1 MPSTDSLSARR
12 WQPTPF
18 VKASF
23 ALHAV
28 SAVVVG
34 TSPATWPWALAAV
47 AANQALIGA
56 AVMWPRSTWIGENIR
71 RLPPSSGAKNE
82 IALTFDDGPDP
93 DVTPRVLDL
102 LDAHGHQASFYVV
115 GERAAKYPRV
125 IQEIVKRGHAVENH
139 SHHHT
144 NSFAFYGSARLHRE
158 LDAAQQAIA
167 AAAGSLPRF
176 FRAPMGFR
184 TPFLDPV
191 IARLGLRYTSWTR
204 RGFDSTAKN
213 PTPVLQRLVAG
224 LRAGDI
230 LLLHDGSMLSA
241 RRERAIVLDVLP
253 ELLKKISAGGLRSVT
268 LRHAYRDVLGE
279 R

>member
-1 MPSTDSLSARR
+1 MSISPSLPSRF

-28 SAVVVG
+28 SAIAVG
-34 TSPATWPWALAAV
+34 TSPTTWPWALAAV

-71 RLPPSSGAKNE
+71 FLPAASIAKNE

-93 DVTPRVLDL
+93 DITPRVLDL
-102 LDAHGHQASFYVV
+102 LDAHGHKASFYVV
-115 GERAAKYPRV
+115 GERATKYPHV

-139 SHHHT
+139 SHRHS
-144 NSFAFYGSARLHRE
+144 NRFAFYLASQLHRE
-158 LDAAQQAIA
+158 LNAAQQAIA
-167 AAAGSLPRF
+167 DASGSLPRF

-191 IARLGLRYTSWTR
+191 IARLGLHYSSWTR
-204 RGFDSTAKN
+204 RGFDSTAK
-213 PTPVLQRLVAG
+213 TAAPVLQRLVTG
-224 LRAGDI
+224 LQAGDI
-230 LLLHDGSMLSA
+230 LLLHDGSMFST
-241 RRERAIVLDVLP
+241 RREKPVVLDVLP
-253 ELLKKISAGGLRSVT
+253 VLLKKVSASGLQAVT
-268 LRHAYRDVLGE
+268 LRHAYRDVIGA
-279 R
+279 

>member
-1 MPSTDSLSARR
+1 MSTSHFLPSRP

-28 SAVVVG
+28 SAIAVG
-34 TSPATWPWALAAV
+34 TAPLTWPWALAAV
-47 AANQALIGA
+47 AANQALIGG

-71 RLPPSSGAKNE
+71 RLPAASVAKNE

-93 DVTPRVLDL
+93 EITPRVLDL
-102 LDAHGHQASFYVV
+102 LDQFQQKASFYAV
-115 GERAAKYPRV
+115 GERAKQHSNV
-125 IQEIVKRGHAVENH
+125 IQEIVARGHAVENH
-139 SHHHT
+139 SHRHT
-144 NSFAFYGSARLHRE
+144 NSFAFYPSSRLHRE

-167 AAAGSLPRF
+167 DASGSLPRF

-191 IARLGLRYTSWTR
+191 IARLGLHYNSWTR
-204 RGFDSTAKN
+204 RGFDSTAKT
-213 PTPVLQRLVAG
+213 PAPVLRRLTAH
-224 LRAGDI
+224 LQAGDI
-230 LLLHDGSMLSA
+230 LLLHDGSMLRT
-241 RRERAIVLDVLP
+241 RRERPIVLDILP
-253 ELLKKISAGGLRSVT
+253 DLLKTISDRGLKSVT

-279 R
+279 

>member
-1 MPSTDSLSARR
+1 MSISQSLPSRP

-28 SAVVVG
+28 SAIAVG
-34 TSPATWPWALAAV
+34 SSPATWPWALAAV
-47 AANQALIGA
+47 AANQVLIGG

-71 RLPPSSGAKNE
+71 RLPPSSIFQNE

-93 DVTPRVLDL
+93 DITPRVLDL
-102 LDAHGHQASFYVV
+102 LDAAGQKASFYVV
-115 GERAAKYPRV
+115 GERATKYPHV
-125 IQEIVKRGHAVENH
+125 IQDIVKRGHAVENH

-144 NSFAFYGSARLHRE
+144 HSFAFYSSSRLHRE

-167 AAAGSLPRF
+167 DVTGSLPRF

-191 IARLGLRYTSWTR
+191 IARLGLHYTSWTR
-204 RGFDSTAKN
+204 RGFDSTAKHSAQ
-213 PTPVLQRLVAG
+213 VLRRLVTG
-224 LRAGDI
+224 LQAGDI
-230 LLLHDGSMLSA
+230 LLLHDGSMLRT

-253 ELLKKISAGGLRSVT
+253 DLLKNISDRGLKSVT
-268 LRHAYRDVLGE
+268 LRDAYRDVLGE

>member
-1 MPSTDSLSARR
+1 MSATDSLPSRP

-23 ALHAV
+23 ALHTFGAITIGV
-28 SAVVVG
+28 
-34 TSPATWPWALAAV
+34 SPATWPWALAAV

-71 RLPPSSGAKNE
+71 RLPTRSVATNE

-93 DVTPRVLDL
+93 ENTPRVLDL
-102 LDAHGHQASFYVV
+102 LDAAGHRASFYAV
-115 GERAAKYPRV
+115 GERAEKYPQV
-125 IQEIVKRGHAVENH
+125 IQDIVKRGHAVENH
-139 SHHHT
+139 SQHHT
-144 NSFAFYGSARLHRE
+144 NSFAFYSSSRLLRE
-158 LDAAQQAIA
+158 LDAAQQAISG
-167 AAAGSLPRF
+167 AAGSLPRF

-191 IARLGLRYTSWTR
+191 IARLGLHYTSWTR

-213 PTPVLQRLVAG
+213 PTPVLQRLVTN
-224 LRAGDI
+224 LQAGDI
-230 LLLHDGSMLSA
+230 LLLHDGSMLSS
-241 RRERAIVLDVLP
+241 RREPPIVLDVLP
-253 ELLKKISAGGLRSVT
+253 ALLKKISERGLKSVT
-268 LRHAYRDVLGE
+268 LRHAYRDVLVE

>member
-1 MPSTDSLSARR
+1 MALTDSLSPRP

-28 SAVVVG
+28 SAIAAG
-34 TSPATWPWALAAV
+34 ASPATWPWALTAV
-47 AANQALIGA
+47 AANQALIGG

-71 RLPPSSGAKNE
+71 RLPSSSVANKE

-93 DVTPRVLDL
+93 EITPRVLDL
-102 LDAHGHQASFYVV
+102 LDAQGHKASFYVV
-115 GERAAKYPRV
+115 GERA
-125 IQEIVKRGHAVENH
+125 IQFPYVVRDIVKRGHAVENH

-144 NSFAFYGSARLHRE
+144 NSFAFYGFARLQRE

-191 IARLGLRYTSWTR
+191 IARLGLHYSSWTR
-204 RGFDSTAKN
+204 RGFDSLAKH
-213 PTPVLQRLVAG
+213 PAPVLRRLATG
-224 LRAGDI
+224 LQAGDI

-241 RRERAIVLDVLP
+241 YRARPIVLDVLP
-253 ELLKKISAGGLRSVT
+253 ELLKTISDRGLRSVT
-268 LRHAYRDVLGE
+268 LRHAYRDVLGG

>member
-1 MPSTDSLSARR
+1 MSASHSLPSRP

-28 SAVVVG
+28 SAIAVG
-34 TSPATWPWALAAV
+34 TAPLTWPWALAAV
-47 AANQALIGA
+47 AVNQALIGG

-71 RLPPSSGAKNE
+71 RLPAASVTKNE

-93 DVTPRVLDL
+93 EITPRVLDL
-102 LDAHGHQASFYVV
+102 LDRFQQKASFYVI
-115 GERAAKYPRV
+115 GDRAKQHPNV
-125 IQEIVKRGHAVENH
+125 IQEIVARGHAVENH

-144 NSFAFYGSARLHRE
+144 NSFAFYSSSRLHRE
-158 LDAAQQAIA
+158 LEAAQQAIA
-167 AAAGSLPRF
+167 DASGSLPRF

-191 IARLGLRYTSWTR
+191 IARLGLHYSSWTR
-204 RGFDSTAKN
+204 RGFDSTATN
-213 PTPVLQRLVAG
+213 PAPVLQRLVPG

-230 LLLHDGSMLSA
+230 LLLHDGSML
-241 RRERAIVLDVLP
+241 RVKRERPIVLDVLP
-253 ELLKKISAGGLRSVT
+253 DLLKKISDRGLQSIT
-268 LRHAYRDVLGE
+268 LRHAFRDVIGE
-279 R
+279 

>member
-1 MPSTDSLSARR
+1 MPVSLSLPSRP

-28 SAVVVG
+28 SAVAVG
-34 TSPATWPWALAAV
+34 ASPATWPWALAAV
-47 AANQALIGA
+47 AANQALIAG
-56 AVMWPRSTWIGENIR
+56 AVMWPKSTWIGENVR
-71 RLPPSSGAKNE
+71 RLPPASSANNE

-93 DVTPRVLDL
+93 EVTPRVLDL
-102 LDAHGHQASFYVV
+102 LESTGHTASFYVV
-115 GERAAKYPRV
+115 GERAVKYPHV
-125 IQEIVKRGHAVENH
+125 IQHIVKRGHAVENH
-139 SHHHT
+139 SHHHA
-144 NSFAFYGSARLHRE
+144 NGFAFYGSSRLHRE
-158 LDAAQQAIA
+158 LDAAQHAIA
-167 AAAGSLPRF
+167 DIAGSLPRF

-191 IARLGLRYTSWTR
+191 IARLGLHYTSWTR

-213 PTPVLQRLVAG
+213 PMPVLQRLVTG

-230 LLLHDGSMLSA
+230 LLLHDGSMLST

-253 ELLKKISAGGLRSVT
+253 ELLKKISDNGLKSVT

>member
-1 MPSTDSLSARR
+1 MSASHSLPARP

-28 SAVVVG
+28 SAIAVG
-34 TSPATWPWALAAV
+34 ASPLTWPWALAAV
-47 AANQALIGA
+47 AANQVLISG

-71 RLPPSSGAKNE
+71 TLPTASVANKE

-93 DVTPRVLDL
+93 EITPRVLDL
-102 LDAHGHQASFYVV
+102 LDASGQKGSFYVV
-115 GERAAKYPRV
+115 GERAEKYPLV

-139 SHHHT
+139 SHRHT
-144 NSFAFYGSARLHRE
+144 NSFAFYSSSRLHRE
-158 LDAAQQAIA
+158 LEAAQQAIA
-167 AAAGSLPRF
+167 DASGNLPRF

-204 RGFDSTAKN
+204 RGFDSTAKM
-213 PTPVLQRLVAG
+213 PGPVLQRLVTH
-224 LRAGDI
+224 LSAGDI
-230 LLLHDGSMLSA
+230 LLLHDGSMLSS
-241 RRERAIVLDVLP
+241 RRVRPILFDVLP
-253 ELLKKISAGGLRSVT
+253 ELLKTLSDRGLKSVT
-268 LRHAYRDVLGE
+268 LRHAFRDVLGE
-279 R
+279 

>member
-1 MPSTDSLSARR
+1 MTVCTALLSRP

-23 ALHAV
+23 ALHAMA
-28 SAVVVG
+28 AVAVG
-34 TSPATWPWALAAV
+34 AAPPTWPWALAAI
-47 AANQALIGA
+47 AANQALVGG

-71 RLPPSSGAKNE
+71 RLPPPSAATNE

-102 LDAHGHQASFYVV
+102 LDVMGQKASFYVV
-115 GERAAKYPRV
+115 GERAVKYSSV
-125 IQEIVKRGHAVENH
+125 IQDMVKRGHAVENH
-139 SHHHT
+139 SHHHA
-144 NSFAFYGSARLHRE
+144 NGFAFYSLSRLHRE

-167 AAAGSLPRF
+167 DAASSLPRF

-191 IARLGLRYTSWTR
+191 IARLGLHYSSWTR
-204 RGFDSTAKN
+204 RGFDSIAES
-213 PTPVLQRLVAG
+213 PTPVLQRLG
-224 LRAGDI
+224 RNLQAGDI
-230 LLLHDGSMLSA
+230 LLLHDGSMFSA

-253 ELLKKISAGGLRSVT
+253 QLLKTITDSGLRSVT
-268 LRHAYRDVLGE
+268 LRHAHRDVLGK

>member
-1 MPSTDSLSARR
+1 MPVSPSLPSRR
-12 WQPTPF
+12 WRPTPF

-28 SAVVVG
+28 SAIAAG
-34 TSPATWPWALAAV
+34 ASPTTWPWALTAV
-47 AANQALIGA
+47 AANQVLIGA
-56 AVMWPRSTWIGENIR
+56 AVMWPKSTWIGENVR
-71 RLPPSSGAKNE
+71 RLPPTSIEKNE

-93 DVTPRVLDL
+93 EVTPRVLDL
-102 LDAHGHQASFYVV
+102 LDSTGHTASFYVV
-115 GERAAKYPRV
+115 GERAVKYPDV
-125 IQEIVKRGHAVENH
+125 IQHIVKRGHAVENH
-139 SHHHT
+139 SHQHA
-144 NSFAFYGSARLHRE
+144 NGFAFYGPSRLYRE
-158 LDAAQQAIA
+158 LEAAQQAIGDI
-167 AAAGSLPRF
+167 AGSLPRF

-191 IARLGLRYTSWTR
+191 LARLGLHYTSWTR

-213 PTPVLQRLVAG
+213 PTPVLQRLVTG

-241 RRERAIVLDVLP
+241 CREPPIVLSLLP
-253 ELLKKISAGGLRSVT
+253 ELLKKISASGLRSVT

>member
-1 MPSTDSLSARR
+1 MSISDSLPARS
-12 WQPTPF
+12 WQPTSF

-28 SAVVVG
+28 SAIAIG
-34 TSPATWPWALAAV
+34 SAPSTWPWALTAI

-71 RLPPSSGAKNE
+71 TLPAASVANKE

-93 DVTPRVLDL
+93 DITPRVLDL
-102 LDAHGHQASFYVV
+102 LDAGGQKGSFYVV
-115 GERAAKYPRV
+115 GERVEKFPFV

-139 SHHHT
+139 SHRHT
-144 NSFAFYGSARLHRE
+144 NTFAFYPSSRLHVE

-167 AAAGSLPRF
+167 SSSGSLPRF

-191 IARLGLRYTSWTR
+191 IARLGLHYTSWTR
-204 RGFDSTAKN
+204 RGFDSTAKA
-213 PTPVLQRLVAG
+213 PGPVLQRLVTN
-224 LRAGDI
+224 LNAGDI
-230 LLLHDGSMLSA
+230 LLLHDGSMLRT
-241 RRERAIVLDVLP
+241 RRERPIVLDVLP
-253 ELLKKISAGGLRSVT
+253 ELLKTISDRGLQSVT
-268 LRHAYRDVLGE
+268 LRHAFRDVLKP
-279 R
+279 

>member
-1 MPSTDSLSARR
+1 MALTDSLSPRP

-28 SAVVVG
+28 SAIAVG
-34 TSPATWPWALAAV
+34 TSPATWPWALAAI
-47 AANQALIGA
+47 AANQVLIGG

-71 RLPPSSGAKNE
+71 RLPPSSVVNNE

-93 DVTPRVLDL
+93 DITPRVLDL
-102 LDAHGHQASFYVV
+102 LDAHGHKASFYVV
-115 GERAAKYPRV
+115 GERAMQYPHV
-125 IQEIVKRGHAVENH
+125 IQDIVKRGHAVENH

-144 NSFAFYGSARLHRE
+144 NSFAFYPSSRLHGE
-158 LDAAQQAIA
+158 LNAAQHAIA
-167 AAAGSLPRF
+167 DTAGSLPRF

-191 IARLGLRYTSWTR
+191 IAHLGLHYSSWTR
-204 RGFDSTAKN
+204 RGFDSLAKH
-213 PTPVLQRLVAG
+213 PAPVLQRLVVG
-224 LRAGDI
+224 LSAGDI

-241 RRERAIVLDVLP
+241 RRARPIVLDVLP
-253 ELLKKISAGGLRSVT
+253 ELLKTISDRGLRSIT
-268 LRHAYRDVLGE
+268 LRHAYRDALGE